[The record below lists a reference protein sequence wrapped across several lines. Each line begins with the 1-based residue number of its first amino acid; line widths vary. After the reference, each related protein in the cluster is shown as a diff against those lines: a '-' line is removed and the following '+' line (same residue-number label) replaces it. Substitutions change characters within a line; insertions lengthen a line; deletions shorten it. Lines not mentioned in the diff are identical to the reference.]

1 MDENTM
7 VLEIPAEIEN
17 LKLPNPQLL
26 DIYEDKKERKI
37 YITGDIDESL
47 FDAIRQI
54 MKYNA
59 EDRGKSAE
67 ERKKIFVYI
76 YSYGG
81 DLTIAYSLCN
91 TIMCSTTPV
100 ITVNIGNA
108 MSAGALIFLAG
119 HERYMHKFG
128 TVMLHT
134 GSGNVG
140 GTFEQAESSM
150 DNYKKLIGIMKD
162 YILDRTTIDAKLY
175 AKQSK
180 KDWYIMADECVQL
193 GVATKIIE
201 NLDEII

>member
-1 MDENTM
+1 MDENM
-7 VLEIPAEIEN
+7 MLLELPEELEN

-26 DIYEDKKERKI
+26 DLYEDKKERKI
-37 YITGDIDESL
+37 FITGDIDECL

-59 EDRGKSAE
+59 EDRGKPVE
-67 ERKKIFVYI
+67 ERKKIFVYV

-91 TIMCSTTPV
+91 TIMCSITPV

-119 HERYMHKFG
+119 RERYMHKFG

-162 YILDRTTIDAKLY
+162 YILDRTNIDAKLY

-180 KDWYIMADECVQL
+180 KDWYIMSEECLQL
-193 GVATKIIE
+193 GVATKIID